1 NVRCVLRVIDVGKEH
16 CKQQAAFGTRNASR
30 GSLVPMGPEQF
41 FLQPANG
48 SGFIKSNRTKRHL
61 ETPLITLRSGTL
73 NLEIATVTLRWVI
86 LQFGVLSCRSLSQSE
101 RGGARE
107 ESTENRLDLGEE
119 LVERILSSPAAG
131 GRLEADRAVSRA
143 VSLPRCRPRQ
153 PGMRSCCEEGVSNC
167 SPVGLARCRKS

>member
-16 CKQQAAFGTRNASR
+16 CKQQATFGTGNASR
-30 GSLVPMGPEQF
+30 GPLVPMGPEQL
-41 FLQPANG
+41 FLEPANR

-73 NLEIATVTLRWVI
+73 NLEIATVTLQWVI

-107 ESTENRLDLGEE
+107 ESTEKRRDLAEE
-119 LVERILSSPAAG
+119 LVERILRSPADG
-131 GRLEADRAVSRA
+131 GRLEKDRAVSLA
-143 VSLPRCRPRQ
+143 VSVPRCGPRQ
-153 PGMRSCCEEGVSNC
+153 PGAQSCWEEGVSNRA
-167 SPVGLARCRKS
+167 PVGLAPC